1 MQEPGMPMTTKH
13 LHSILANLRPACA
26 ALPDCK
32 LLARFVAD
40 RDEEAFAQL
49 VRRHGPMVMGVCK
62 RLLRHAEDA
71 EDVFQATFLILA
83 RKAASVAN
91 RDAVGSWLYRVAFRT
106 AQEARAMRTRRRAK
120 EQRLAETM
128 HPAAAAAE
136 VQDWRPFLDQELS
149 RLPEKY
155 QAPLVLCDLEA
166 GTRKEVARQLGI
178 AEGTLSSRLAQA
190 RKLLAARL
198 VRRGVTLGTG
208 TLATALTE
216 GALSAH
222 VPGSMVSKTA
232 KAAALVAA
240 GRWAMISASVA
251 VLTKGAL
258 KAMFMAKLKVIGGV
272 LVFTALTIGVLGAVY
287 SPVGAQN
294 SPPAGKPANELE
306 ALRKENELLKLNL
319 QIVLEKCRTQQAELR
334 ALKEQPPAVRYS
346 ADGFFNQYQLIP
358 DSGSIA
364 KTTAVSGIDEALK
377 KLREAMTD
385 KARREAADALD
396 LAVRRLHQELGQDKK
411 DLAK

>member
-1 MQEPGMPMTTKH
+1 MPMTTKH

-40 RDEEAFAQL
+40 RDEDAFAQL
-49 VRRHGPMVMGVCK
+49 VRRHGAMVMGVCK
-62 RLLRHAEDA
+62 RLLHHAEDA

-106 AQEARAMRTRRRAK
+106 AQEARAMRMRRRAK
-120 EQRLAETM
+120 EQHLAETM
-128 HPAAAAAE
+128 HPATAAAE
-136 VQDWRPFLDQELS
+136 VQDWRPVLDQELN

-216 GALSAH
+216 GALSAR

-294 SPPAGKPANELE
+294 SPPAGKPANEME

-346 ADGFFNQYQLIP
+346 ADGFFNQYQVVP
-358 DSGSIA
+358 DSGSMA

>member
-1 MQEPGMPMTTKH
+1 MTTKH
-13 LHSILANLRPACA
+13 LHSILAKLRPACP
-26 ALPDCK
+26 ALPDAK
-32 LLARFVAD
+32 LLDRFIAD
-40 RDEEAFAQL
+40 RDEDAFTQL
-49 VRRHGPMVMGVCK
+49 VRRHGPMVMGVCR
-62 RLLRHAEDA
+62 RLLQHSQDA
-71 EDVFQATFLILA
+71 EDVFQAAFLILA
-83 RKAASVAN
+83 RKAASVVN
-91 RDAVGSWLYRVAFRT
+91 RDAVGSWLYRVAYRT

-120 EQRLAETM
+120 EQHLAETL
-128 HPAAAAAE
+128 HPASAAAE
-136 VQDWRPFLDQELS
+136 IQDWRPVLDQELS

-178 AEGTLSSRLAQA
+178 AEGTLSSRLTQA

-216 GALSAH
+216 GALSAQ
-222 VPGSMVSKTA
+222 VTATMVSKTA
-232 KAAALVAA
+232 KAAVLVAA

-258 KAMFMAKLKVIGGV
+258 QAMFMAKLKVMGGV

-334 ALKEQPPAVRYS
+334 TLKEQPS
-346 ADGFFNQYQLIP
+346 ADGWSMPAYPTTQKDFVPDLGIP
-358 DSGSIA
+358 IP
-364 KTTAVSGIDEALK
+364 KTTAVSSIDKAMK
-377 KLREAMTD
+377 KLREATTD